1 MIALLHGVTEFSWT
15 QWPIHPST
23 AIGCALVLGAYYMGI
38 GPLRRKYQWA
48 DRVETWQPICFTTA
62 ILILFGALNGP
73 LHELSDLFLFSAHMV
88 QHLIMT
94 LIMAPLMLVGV
105 PDWLWRALI
114 RNTVGFGAAR
124 VLTSPLV
131 AFAIYNIV
139 FAGWHFPMFYNW
151 ALEDH
156 NVHIVQHIMF
166 IIAAMFMWW
175 PVVEPLPELSRL
187 ITPMRMVY
195 LFAISIPMSLI
206 SALITL
212 SEEILYTWYGDAE
225 RIFNLSVLE
234 DQQLGGL
241 IMWVPGALIFWVAIS
256 ILFYRWAKAANREEE
271 VARELLRR
279 ERTNSDQL
287 TATS

>member
-15 QWPIHPST
+15 RWPIHPST
-23 AIGCALVLGAYYMGI
+23 VIGCAIVLGAYFAAL

-48 DRVETWQPICFTTA
+48 DHVETWQPICFTSG
-62 ILILFGALNGP
+62 ILILLLASNGP

-88 QHLIMT
+88 QHLLMT
-94 LIMAPLMLVGV
+94 LIMAPLLLVGI

-114 RNTVGFGAAR
+114 RNTVGFGVAR

-131 AFAIYNIV
+131 AFAVYNVI

-156 NVHIVQHIMF
+156 NVHIAQHLMF
-166 IIAAMFMWW
+166 IAAAMFMWW
-175 PVVEPLPELSRL
+175 PVVEPLPELARL
-187 ITPMRMVY
+187 ITPLRMVY
-195 LFAISIPMSLI
+195 LFAISIPMSLV

-225 RIFNLSVLE
+225 RIFSLSVLE

-256 ILFYRWAKAANREEE
+256 ILFYRWATAANREEE
-271 VARELLRR
+271 EAREQLRR
-279 ERTNSDQL
+279 GPL
-287 TATS
+287 TSSLG

>member
-15 QWPIHPST
+15 RWPIHPST
-23 AIGCALVLGAYYMGI
+23 VIGCAVVLGAYFAAI
-38 GPLRRKYQWA
+38 GPLRRKYGWA
-48 DRVETWQPICFTTA
+48 ERVETWQPICFTSS
-62 ILILFGALNGP
+62 ILIMLLASNGP

-88 QHLIMT
+88 QHLLMT
-94 LIMAPLMLVGV
+94 LLMAPLMLAGI
-105 PDWLWRALI
+105 PEWLWRVMI
-114 RNTVGFGAAR
+114 RRTVGFGVAR

-131 AFAIYNIV
+131 AFGVYNVV

-151 ALEDH
+151 ALENH

-166 IIAAMFMWW
+166 IVAALFMWW
-175 PVVEPLPELSRL
+175 PVMEPVPELARL
-187 ITPMRMVY
+187 ITPLRMVY
-195 LFAISIPMSLI
+195 LFAISIPMSVV

-212 SEEILYTWYGDAE
+212 SPEVLYTWYGGAD
-225 RIFNLSVLE
+225 RIFNLTVIE

-271 VARELLRR
+271 ESRALLRSGR
-279 ERTNSDQL
+279 LSSTV
-287 TATS
+287 

>member
-15 QWPIHPST
+15 RWPVHPST
-23 AIGCALVLGAYYMGI
+23 AIGCAVVLGAYFFAI
-38 GPLRRKYQWA
+38 GPLRRKHQWA
-48 DRVETWQPICFTTA
+48 DHVETWQPVCFTTA

-88 QHLIMT
+88 QHLLMT
-94 LIMAPLMLVGV
+94 LIMAPLMLVGI
-105 PDWLWRALI
+105 PDWLWRAMI
-114 RNTVGFGAAR
+114 RKTIGFSVAR
-124 VLTSPLV
+124 IVTGPLV
-131 AFAIYNIV
+131 AFGIYNVV

-175 PVVEPLPELSRL
+175 PVIEPLPELARL
-187 ITPMRMVY
+187 ITPLRMVY
-195 LFAISIPMSLI
+195 LFAISIPMSVV

-212 SEEILYTWYGDAE
+212 SPEVLYTWYNDAD
-225 RIFNLSVLE
+225 RIFNLTVIE

-256 ILFYRWAKAANREEE
+256 ILFYRWARAANREEE
-271 VARELLRR
+271 EARDLLRGGR
-279 ERTNSDQL
+279 LS
-287 TATS
+287 SSVS